1 MKKIDVS
8 SNRKNSINMKT
19 LKISL
24 VAASLLVAFML
35 IFSACTKN
43 GIDSSAGGKVAIYLT
58 DGPGEFDSVF
68 IDIQKVEVKIDT
80 STGYRNND
88 DRCKDDDDR
97 DDHQKRRDDYG
108 EWVNINFTPAIIDV
122 LSLRNGVETKLGEA
136 NILAGTVRK
145 IRITLGTQN
154 RVVKNGVSSTLELRN
169 ETNNFLY
176 VKLYDKHRQRMS
188 DSTSV
193 SVWVDFDVANSIYE
207 KDGKFY
213 LKPVLRPF
221 NNKNFGVVEGKVLP
235 LEAKAVVR
243 ITNGAGFNGV
253 ALPNREGKFKLRGL
267 ESGTYTVTVQGLAP
281 YVDKVISNV
290 VVTKGK
296 ETELGV
302 ITLTQ

>member
-1 MKKIDVS
+1 MKTNYVS

-221 NNKNFGVVEGKVLP
+221 NNKNFGEVEGKVLP

-253 ALPNREGKFKLRGL
+253 ALPNREGNFKLRGL

>member
-1 MKKIDVS
+1 
-8 SNRKNSINMKT
+8 MKT

-43 GIDSSAGGKVAIYLT
+43 GINASGGGKVSIYLT

-80 STGYRNND
+80 STGDRNND
-88 DRCKDDDDR
+88 DRCKNDDDR

-108 EWVNINFTPAIIDV
+108 EWVDINFTPSIIDV
-122 LSLRNGVETKLGEA
+122 LSLRNGVETKLGDA
-136 NILAGTVRK
+136 NIATGTVRK

-154 RVVKNGVSSTLELRN
+154 RVVKNGVTSTLELRN

-176 VKLYDKHRQRMS
+176 VKLYDKHRERNTDNS
-188 DSTSV
+188 NV

-221 NNKNFGVVEGKVLP
+221 NNKNFGEVEGKVLP

-253 ALPNREGKFKLRGL
+253 ALPNRKGEFKLRGL
-267 ESGTYTVTVQGLAP
+267 EPGTYTVTFEGLAP

>member
-1 MKKIDVS
+1 
-8 SNRKNSINMKT
+8 MKT

-24 VAASLLVAFML
+24 VAASALVAFLL
-35 IFSACTKN
+35 IFSACTKT
-43 GIDSSAGGKVAIYLT
+43 GIDASAGGKVSVFLT

-68 IDIQKVEVKIDT
+68 IDIQKVEVKIDND
-80 STGYRNND
+80 SLHKKDD

-108 EWVNINFTPAIIDV
+108 EWVNISFTPAIIDV
-122 LSLRNGVETKLGEA
+122 LGLRNGVETKLGDA
-136 NILAGTVRK
+136 NIATGKVRK

-176 VKLYDKHRQRMS
+176 VKLYDKHRQRSS

-221 NNKNFGVVEGKVLP
+221 NNKNFGEVEGKVLP

-281 YVDKVISNV
+281 YIDKVISNV

>member
-1 MKKIDVS
+1 
-8 SNRKNSINMKT
+8 MKT

-24 VAASLLVAFML
+24 VAASLLVAFLL
-35 IFSACTKN
+35 IFSACTKT
-43 GIDSSAGGKVAIYLT
+43 GIDTSAGGKVSVFLT

-80 STGYRNND
+80 NSVYKDKD
-88 DRCKDDDDR
+88 DRCDDDDDR
-97 DDHQKRRDDYG
+97 DDDQKRKDEYG

-136 NILAGTVRK
+136 NILTGTVRK

-154 RVVKNGVSSTLELRN
+154 RVVKNGVSSTLELKN
-169 ETNNFLY
+169 DTKNFLY
-176 VKLYDKHRQRMS
+176 VKLYDKHRQRQS
-188 DSTSV
+188 DNNNV

-207 KDGKFY
+207 KNGKFY

-221 NNKNFGVVEGKVLP
+221 NNKNFGVVEGEVLP
-235 LEAKAVVR
+235 LAAKAVVR

>member
-1 MKKIDVS
+1 
-8 SNRKNSINMKT
+8 MKT

-24 VAASLLVAFML
+24 VAASALVAFML
-35 IFSACTKN
+35 IFSACTKT
-43 GIDSSAGGKVAIYLT
+43 GIDGSAGGKVSVFLT

-68 IDIQKVEVKIDT
+68 IDIQKVEVKIDND
-80 STGYRNND
+80 SLHKKDD

-108 EWVNINFTPAIIDV
+108 EWVDISFTPAIIDV
-122 LSLRNGVETKLGEA
+122 LGLRNGVETKLGDA
-136 NILAGTVRK
+136 NIATGTVRK

-176 VKLYDKHRQRMS
+176 VKLYDKHRQRS
-188 DSTSV
+188 ADSTSV

-221 NNKNFGVVEGKVLP
+221 NNNNFGVVEGKVLP
-235 LEAKAVVR
+235 LAAKAVVR

-267 ESGTYTVTVQGLAP
+267 ESGTYTVTVQGIAP

-302 ITLTQ
+302 ITLQ

>member
-1 MKKIDVS
+1 
-8 SNRKNSINMKT
+8 MKT

-24 VAASLLVAFML
+24 VAASALVAFML
-35 IFSACTKN
+35 IFSACTKT
-43 GIDSSAGGKVAIYLT
+43 GIDASAGGKVSVFLT

-80 STGYRNND
+80 SSTYKND
-88 DRCKDDDDR
+88 DERCKDDDDR
-97 DDHQKRRDDYG
+97 DDHQKRKDDYG
-108 EWVNINFTPAIIDV
+108 EWVNINFTPAIIDI
-122 LSLRNGVETKLGEA
+122 LSLRNGVETKLGDA
-136 NILAGTVRK
+136 NILTGTVRK

-154 RVVKNGVSSTLELRN
+154 RVVKSGVSSTLELRN

-176 VKLYDKHRQRMS
+176 VKLYDKHRQRS
-188 DSTSV
+188 ADSTSV

-221 NNKNFGVVEGKVLP
+221 NNNNFGVVEGKVLP
-235 LEAKAVVR
+235 LAAKAVVR

-267 ESGTYTVTVQGLAP
+267 ESGTYTVTVEGLAP

>member
-1 MKKIDVS
+1 MKKSDVYT
-8 SNRKNSINMKT
+8 NRKNSMNMKT

-35 IFSACTKN
+35 IFSGCTKN
-43 GIDSSAGGKVAIYLT
+43 GIDASAGGKVAVYLT
-58 DGPGEFDSVF
+58 DGPGEFDAVF

-80 STGYRNND
+80 SSAHKDND

-97 DDHQKRRDDYG
+97 DDHQKRKDDYG
-108 EWVNINFTPAIIDV
+108 EWVDIKFTPAVIDV

-136 NILAGTVRK
+136 NILTGTVRK

-154 RVVKNGVSSTLELRN
+154 SVVKNGVTSTLELRN

-176 VKLYDKHRQRMS
+176 VKLYDKHRERNANNS
-188 DSTSV
+188 NV

-221 NNKNFGVVEGKVLP
+221 NNKNFGEVEGKVLP

-281 YVDKVISNV
+281 YLDKVISNV

-302 ITLTQ
+302 ITLTK